1 MIKKCLINNM
11 LNFMQD
17 YNLNINILYI
27 SLFLLISKYE
37 LIFIIFNK
45 LYLLNY
51 TSFFIIINIIGLYL
65 FIKNISF
72 EINLKFNI
80 KYK

>member
-1 MIKKCLINNM
+1 MF
-11 LNFMQD
+11 NFMQD
-17 YNLNINILYI
+17 YNLNVDILYVCI
-27 SLFLLISKYE
+27 FLLISKYE
-37 LIFIIFNK
+37 FIFIILNK
-45 LYLLNY
+45 LYLFNY
-51 TSFFIIINIIGLYL
+51 TSFFIIINIIGLYI